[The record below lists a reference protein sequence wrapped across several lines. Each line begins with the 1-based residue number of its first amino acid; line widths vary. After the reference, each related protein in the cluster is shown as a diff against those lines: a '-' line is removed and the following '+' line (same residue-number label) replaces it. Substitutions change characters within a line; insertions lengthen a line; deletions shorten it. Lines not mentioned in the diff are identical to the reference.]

1 MYTLVSLV
9 NEIIRLYTIVVI
21 AQVVLSWLVMLG
33 VVDRYNRIVATIGDT
48 LFKLTEPV
56 LGPTRRVLDRIGL
69 GATGIDFSPLIVILL
84 LSYIPS
90 FLEEMLL
97 PVAAPYIR

>member
-33 VVDRYNRIVATIGDT
+33 VVDRYNRIVAMIGET
-48 LFKLTEPV
+48 LYKLTEPV
-56 LGPTRRVLDRIGL
+56 LAPTRRALERIGL
-69 GATGIDFSPLIVILL
+69 GSTGIDFSPLIVILL